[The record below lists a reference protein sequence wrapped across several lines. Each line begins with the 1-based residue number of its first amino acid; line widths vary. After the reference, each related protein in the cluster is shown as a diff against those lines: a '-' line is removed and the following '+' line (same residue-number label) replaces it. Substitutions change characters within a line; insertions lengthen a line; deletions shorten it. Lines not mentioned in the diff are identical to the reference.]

1 MIAVAALA
9 VASCSKS
16 DDVYDENRNRV
27 TDAYNA
33 AFLRYVGGSIDS
45 NQDWG
50 FGEGVTR
57 GAAFTRS
64 ITVNADT
71 YSEFNFP
78 SDAELAAAF
87 PTSIPGDADE
97 VKDLENYIGQA
108 YGEPDEWGNQP
119 KYNSL
124 YDIYVNKI
132 VEGYNLKVTNDGTYP
147 DNVVELG
154 GNYQNASWDGVANKQ
169 VVHPYNV
176 YVNVDGNV
184 TIKRVGATHFN
195 IYILKGN
202 VTFLSD
208 YGEQAG
214 IISVAE
220 GATLNDQR
228 DRTAANQGIKL
239 YNRGTI
245 NAINATGYDIGNNS
259 TVYNEGKFNIS
270 SAMSYSPGAGNTSY
284 FINFGDGAELTA
296 ASMTLNSTCHFYT
309 GGTVNI
315 SGETKVTQQ
324 GIVWINN
331 GHYTT
336 NTMVFSAHNGT
347 FYNYCQLFCQQDC
360 AFKDGQFNMMKDSY
374 AEFGYGVFNNFHV
387 NMKDGSGIFIK
398 NGSCFGQQGAGIAQG
413 FFAESGATA
422 YVRLGGETK
431 IPAHKGSAFQLSGAG
446 LTLAYNNIT
455 WWEGFYLADTY
466 AGSNYYNSTSAEQL
480 AANKDE
486 RTTWLLN
493 DVTKL
498 ITGSDFSKVT
508 ATPSETGCTATWKVP
523 GDDPVIPTNDIRIM
537 VEDLSAA
544 EDGDFD
550 FNDVVFDVKFT
561 SETTADVTLIAAGG
575 TLPLTVA
582 GEEVHAKFGN
592 YSTNTMINTNA
603 SAVAAKA
610 NAAAGKNLYAAVDG
624 VARVTFPVSG
634 INKANNGN
642 DIVVKVQKG
651 GEWYTIEA
659 KKGEPAAK
667 FGCDPKVSHVS
678 EQVSFKSVYDKFT
691 GWVQNK
697 NVQWY

>member
-50 FGEGVTR
+50 FGGTTR
-57 GAAFTRS
+57 SAFTRS
-64 ITVNADT
+64 VNVNGDN
-71 YSEFNFP
+71 YGEFTFP

-87 PTSIPGDADE
+87 PTSIPSDADE
-97 VKDLENYIGQA
+97 VSDL
-108 YGEPDEWGNQP
+108 PT
-119 KYNSL
+119 KYQDVGDI
-124 YDIYVNKI
+124 YAIYVNKI
-132 VEGYNLKVTNDGTYP
+132 VEGYNLQITNAGTYA
-147 DNVVELG
+147 NNTVELG
-154 GNYQNASWDGVANKQ
+154 GSYQNVSWDGVANKQ

-176 YVNVDGNV
+176 YVNVDG
-184 TIKRVGATHFN
+184 ATHFN
-195 IYILKGN
+195 LYILKGN

-220 GATLNDQR
+220 GATLTDQR
-228 DRTAANQGIKL
+228 DRTAANQGIKI

-245 NAINATGYDIGNNS
+245 NANNAGGYDVGNNS
-259 TVYNEGKFNIS
+259 TIYNEGKFNITG
-270 SAMSYSPGAGNTSY
+270 AMSYSPGAGNTSY
-284 FINFGDGAELTA
+284 FINFGDEAELKA

-309 GGTVNI
+309 GGKVTI

-336 NTMVFSAHNGT
+336 KTMVFSAHNGT
-347 FYNYCQLFCQQDC
+347 FYNYCQLFCQEDC

-431 IPAHKGSAFQLSGAG
+431 VPAHKGSAFQLSGAG
-446 LTLAYNNIT
+446 LTLAYNKIT

-466 AGSNYYNSTSAEQL
+466 NGSNYWTPTSAEQL

-582 GEEVHAKFGN
+582 GQEVHAKFGN

-603 SAVAAKA
+603 AAVAAKA
-610 NAAAGKNLYAAVDG
+610 NAAAGKNLYAAVDN
-624 VARVTFPVSG
+624 VAPVTFQVSG
-634 INKANNGN
+634 INRANNGN

-659 KKGEPAAK
+659 KKGMPAAK
-667 FGCDPKVSHVS
+667 FGCDPKVNYVN
-678 EQVSFKSVYDKFT
+678 EQISFKAVYDKFT
-691 GWVQNK
+691 GWVANK

>member
-1 MIAVAALA
+1 MKKYLMIAVAALA

-16 DDVYDENRNRV
+16 DDVFDETRNKV
-27 TDAYNA
+27 VDTYNA
-33 AFLRYVGGSIDS
+33 AFLRYVGGHIDS

-50 FGEGVTR
+50 FGGTTR
-57 GAAFTRS
+57 AAFTRS
-64 ITVNADT
+64 IDVNGDS
-71 YSEFNFP
+71 YGEFNFP
-78 SDAELAAAF
+78 DNNELTNAF
-87 PTSIPGDADE
+87 PTAIPEGADE
-97 VKDLENYIGQA
+97 VSQLETLYVGQQ
-108 YGEPDEWGNQP
+108 YETEWGP
-119 KYNSL
+119 RTAD
-124 YDIYVNKI
+124 DIYAVYQNFIKA
-132 VEGYNLKVTNDGTYP
+132 GHNLKVTSAGEVTI
-147 DNVVELG
+147 G
-154 GNYQNASWDGVANKQ
+154 GNYQNIVDGVPQ
-169 VVHPYNV
+169 LYNV
-176 YVNVDGNV
+176 YIKVNGNV
-184 TIKRVGATHFN
+184 TIKRYGAAHYN
-195 IYILKGN
+195 LYILEGN
-202 VTFLSD
+202 VTLPSD
-208 YGEQAG
+208 YGQQAG
-214 IISVAE
+214 IISVAAK
-220 GATLNDQR
+220 ATLTDSR
-228 DRTAANQGIKL
+228 IETAANQGIKI

-245 NAINATGYDIGNNS
+245 TANNAGGYDVGNNS
-259 TVYNEGKFNIS
+259 TIYNEGKFNITG
-270 SAMSYSPGAGNTSY
+270 AMSYSPGAGNTSY
-284 FINFGDGAELTA
+284 FLNFGDEAELKA
-296 ASMTLNSTCHFYT
+296 ASMTLNSTCHFFT
-309 GGTVNI
+309 GGKVTI

-324 GIVWINN
+324 GIVWIND

-347 FYNYCQLFCQQDC
+347 FYNYCQLICQQDC
-360 AFKDGQFNMMKDSY
+360 AFKDGQFNMMAGSY

-387 NMKDGSGIFIK
+387 NMKDNSGIFIK

-413 FFAESGATA
+413 FFAEDGATA

-466 AGSNYYNSTSAEQL
+466 NGSSYWTPTSQEQL
-480 AANKDE
+480 EYNKDE
-486 RTTWLLN
+486 RTTWLFLN
-493 DVTKL
+493 DFTL
-498 ITGSDFSKVT
+498 SNIITGDDFSKVT
-508 ATPSETGCTATWKVP
+508 ATPSSTSCTATWKVP
-523 GDDPVIPTNDIRIM
+523 SITPVVPSADIRIM
-537 VEDLSAA
+537 VEDLSAS

-610 NAAAGKNLYAAVDG
+610 NADAGKTLYAAVDN

-678 EQVSFKSVYDKFT
+678 EQVSFKSVYDRFT

>member
-1 MIAVAALA
+1 MIGVAALA
-9 VASCSKS
+9 LASCSKS
-16 DDVYDENRNRV
+16 DDVYDETRNKV
-27 TDAYNA
+27 VDTYNA

-45 NQDWG
+45 NHTWG
-50 FGEGVTR
+50 FGTTR
-57 GAAFTRS
+57 TAFTRS

-132 VEGYNLKVTNDGTYP
+132 VEGYNLKVTNEGNYK

-176 YVNVDGNV
+176 YVNFDGNV

-202 VTFLSD
+202 VTFLAD

-220 GATLNDQR
+220 GATLNDGR

-245 NAINATGYDIGNNS
+245 NAISATGYDIGNNS

-284 FINFGDGAELTA
+284 FINFGDEAELTA

-347 FYNYCQLFCQQDC
+347 FYNYCHLICNQDC
-360 AFKDGQFNMMKDSY
+360 AFKDGQFNMMSGSY

-387 NMKDGSGIFIK
+387 NMKDNSGIFIK
-398 NGSCFGQQGAGIAQG
+398 NGTCFGQQGAGISQG
-413 FFAESGATA
+413 FFAEDGATA

-431 IPAHKGSAFQLSGAG
+431 IPAHKGSAFQLYGSE
-446 LTLAYNNIT
+446 LTLAYENIT
-455 WWEGFYLADTY
+455 WWEGVSLADTY
-466 AGSNYYNSTSAEQL
+466 AGSNYWTPTSAEQL

-486 RTTWLLN
+486 RTTWQLN
-493 DVTKL
+493 NVTNL
-498 ITGSDFSKVT
+498 VTGSDFSKVT
-508 ATPSETGCTATWKVP
+508 ATRSGCTATWRVP
-523 GDDPVIPTNDIRIM
+523 STPIVVPTADIRVM
-537 VEDLSAA
+537 VEDLSAS

-550 FNDVVFDVKFT
+550 FNDVVFDVLFT
-561 SETTADVTLIAAGG
+561 SETTADVTLRAAGG
-575 TLPLTVA
+575 TLPLRVA

-603 SAVAAKA
+603 ARVANAA
-610 NAAAGKNLYAAVDG
+610 NAAAGKTLYAAVDN
-624 VARVTFPVSG
+624 VDPVTFSVSG
-634 INKANNGN
+634 INRNNNGN
-642 DIVVKVQKG
+642 DIKV
-651 GEWYTIEA
+651 EV
-659 KKGEPAAK
+659 KKGDEWLEIKAEKGKPAAK
-667 FGCDPKVSHVS
+667 FGCDPKVNWVN
-678 EQVSFKSVYDKFT
+678 EQVSFKAVYDRFT
-691 GWVQNK
+691 GWVQNQ

>member
-57 GAAFTRS
+57 SAAFTRS
-64 ITVNADT
+64 INVNGDN
-71 YSEFNFP
+71 YGEFNFP
-78 SDAELAAAF
+78 DNNELAKAF
-87 PTSIPGDADE
+87 PTAIPEGADE
-97 VKDLENYIGQA
+97 VSELEEKYVGQK
-108 YGEPDEWGNQP
+108 YDTPWGEKEAT
-119 KYNSL
+119 
-124 YDIYVNKI
+124 DIYAVYQNFIKA
-132 VEGYNLKVTNDGTYP
+132 GHNLKVTSSGDVNI
-147 DNVVELG
+147 G
-154 GNYQNASWDGVANKQ
+154 GSYQNIVDGEVQ
-169 VVHPYNV
+169 LYNV
-176 YVNVDGNV
+176 YIKVNGNVKINRVGSAHYNLYILEGNV
-184 TIKRVGATHFN
+184 TLPSN
-195 IYILKGN
+195 
-202 VTFLSD
+202 

-214 IISVAE
+214 TISVGE
-220 GATLNDQR
+220 NATLTDQR
-228 DRTAANQGIKL
+228 SATAANQGIKI

-245 NAINATGYDIGNNS
+245 NANNAGGYDVGNNS
-259 TVYNEGKFNIS
+259 TIYNEGKFNITG
-270 SAMSYSPGAGNTSY
+270 AMSYSPGAGNTSY
-284 FINFGDGAELTA
+284 FINFGDEAELKA

-309 GGTVNI
+309 GGKVTI

-336 NTMVFSAHNGT
+336 KTMVFSAHNGT

-431 IPAHKGSAFQLSGAG
+431 VPAHKGSAFQLSGAG
-446 LTLAYNNIT
+446 LTLAYENIT

-466 AGSNYYNSTSAEQL
+466 AGSNYWNSTSAEQL

-582 GEEVHAKFGN
+582 GQEVHAKFGN
-592 YSTNTMINTNA
+592 YSTNTMINTYA
-603 SAVAAKA
+603 AAVAAKA
-610 NAAAGKNLYAAVDG
+610 NAAAGKNLYAAVDN
-624 VARVTFPVSG
+624 VAPVTFQVSG
-634 INKANNGN
+634 INRDNRGN

-659 KKGEPAAK
+659 KKGMPAAK
-667 FGCDPKVSHVS
+667 FGCDPKVNYVN
-678 EQVSFKSVYDKFT
+678 EQISFKAVYDKFT